1 MRLADPLRWTLAALV
16 LASPLALQ
24 AAGKCERLVAT
35 GTADNPP
42 FVWRDGKRL
51 AGANVELL
59 ERIAKNL
66 GLKLEV
72 LHTGDAGKALEE
84 VRSGRIDI
92 LLDAPLQA
100 ERLAEMDFIHPPIAR
115 LESFAWVRN
124 EPGFLYA
131 TPADLRGRRGLRVAG
146 DSLSEASGLPDLKPG
161 RDLGQ
166 AVAALTRGDAD
177 FVLYERYGA
186 LARLEQ
192 PLLEKIQRLTPAVA
206 RRSMHLALS
215 HDSACNDPWLR
226 GQLALQ
232 MTELQAAGVPELLLV
247 DNLVRW
253 KEQKPAGEAPAKN

>member
-84 VRSGRIDI
+84 SGCRRK
-92 LLDAPLQA
+92 
-100 ERLAEMDFIHPPIAR
+100 RLA
-115 LESFAWVRN
+115 
-124 EPGFLYA
+124 
-131 TPADLRGRRGLRVAG
+131 VA
-146 DSLSEASGLPDLKPG
+146 
-161 RDLGQ
+161 
-166 AVAALTRGDAD
+166 
-177 FVLYERYGA
+177 
-186 LARLEQ
+186 
-192 PLLEKIQRLTPAVA
+192 
-206 RRSMHLALS
+206 
-215 HDSACNDPWLR
+215 
-226 GQLALQ
+226 
-232 MTELQAAGVPELLLV
+232 
-247 DNLVRW
+247 
-253 KEQKPAGEAPAKN
+253 